1 MMGSG
6 DLKPT
11 NAEQKMKILAR
22 RSIVALTDIK
32 KDDILDLQN
41 IGIKRPGNGLP
52 PKLFEEIIGKK
63 TTRDLIKN
71 ELLKTGDYL

>member
-6 DLKPT
+6 NIEPT
-11 NAEQKMKILAR
+11 DSELKMKTLAR
-22 RSIVALTDIK
+22 KSIVALTDIK
-32 KDDILDLQN
+32 KDDILDSQN

-52 PKLFEEIIGKK
+52 PKLFEQIIGKK